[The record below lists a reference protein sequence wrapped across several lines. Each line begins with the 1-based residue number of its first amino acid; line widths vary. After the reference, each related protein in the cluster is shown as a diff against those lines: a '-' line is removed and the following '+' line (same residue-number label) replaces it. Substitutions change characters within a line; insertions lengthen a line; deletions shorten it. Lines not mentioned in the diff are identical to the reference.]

1 MYTIS
6 AEYDELINNI
16 LPERCCV
23 LMERHVTTRVLGYS
37 NIIACSLV
45 LSAIAPAKINL
56 GLHVLRKREDGY
68 HDLATVFH
76 PINWADTL
84 TAEHADTV
92 SLTCTDTTLPSGE
105 DNLVVRAARQLKKAS
120 GEVDRGAKLHLTKVL
135 PHGAGLG
142 GGSSNAATA
151 LQILCRL
158 WRLDCTNVALA
169 SLALDLGSDVPFFL
183 RRCTAYA
190 QGRGEI
196 LAPLEDYR
204 FPFSLA
210 VVVNPV
216 RISTA
221 WAFRHVEA
229 CETGRADLAEVVRS
243 NDLDRWRCEL
253 TNDFEGPVFSK
264 WPVLRETKSALLRA
278 GASFASLTGT
288 GSGVY
293 GVFESHKYAEDAS
306 QEAEARGCATWCEA
320 PS

>member
-1 MYTIS
+1 
-6 AEYDELINNI
+6 
-16 LPERCCV
+16 
-23 LMERHVTTRVLGYS
+23 MERHVSTRVTAYT
-37 NIIACSLV
+37 NYIASPHV
-45 LSAIAPAKINL
+45 LFATAPAKINL
-56 GLHVLRKREDGY
+56 GLCVLRKRTDGY

-76 PINWADTL
+76 PIGWADTL
-84 TAEHADTV
+84 TADHADTV

-105 DNLVVRAARQLKKAS
+105 GNLVVRAARLLKAS
-120 GEVDRGAKLHLTKVL
+120 FGVDRGATMNLTKVL

-142 GGSSNAATA
+142 GGSSDAATT

-158 WRLDCTNVALA
+158 WRLDCTTTSLA

-183 RRCTAYA
+183 RRCTAVA
-190 QGRGEI
+190 KGRGEM
-196 LAPLEDYR
+196 LSPLEDYR

-221 WAFRHVEA
+221 WAFRHVEVR
-229 CETGRADLAEVVRS
+229 ETGRTDLAEVVRS
-243 NDLDRWRCEL
+243 NDLDRWRHEL

-264 WPVLRETKSALLRA
+264 WPALRKTKSALLRS

-293 GVFESHKYAEDAS
+293 GVFESHKFAEDAV
-306 QEAEARGCATWCEA
+306 QEAAAGGCATWCEA

>member
-1 MYTIS
+1 
-6 AEYDELINNI
+6 
-16 LPERCCV
+16 
-23 LMERHVTTRVLGYS
+23 MERHVSTRVPAFS
-37 NIIACSLV
+37 NFIASSHV
-45 LSAIAPAKINL
+45 LSATAPAKINL
-56 GLHVLRKREDGY
+56 GLCVLRKRTDGY

-76 PINWADTL
+76 PIGWADTL
-84 TAEHADTV
+84 TADHADTV

-105 DNLVVRAARQLKKAS
+105 GNLVVRAARLLKAS
-120 GEVDRGAKLHLTKVL
+120 SGVDRGAVMHLTKVL

-142 GGSSNAATA
+142 GGSSDAATA

-158 WRLDCTNVALA
+158 WRLDCTTTSLA

-183 RRCTAYA
+183 RRCTAFA

-196 LAPLEDYR
+196 LSPLENYR

-221 WAFRHVEA
+221 WAFRHVDVR
-229 CETGRADLAEVVRS
+229 ETGHADMAEAVRS
-243 NDLDRWRCEL
+243 NDLDRWRREL

-264 WPVLRETKSALLRA
+264 WPALRRTKSALLRA
-278 GASFASLTGT
+278 GASFVSLTGT

-293 GVFESHKYAEDAS
+293 GVFESHNFAEDAV
-306 QEAEARGCATWCEA
+306 QEAEARGCTAWCEA
-320 PS
+320 PG

>member
-1 MYTIS
+1 M
-6 AEYDELINNI
+6 
-16 LPERCCV
+16 
-23 LMERHVTTRVLGYS
+23 
-37 NIIACSLV
+37 
-45 LSAIAPAKINL
+45 LSATAPAKINL
-56 GLHVLRKREDGY
+56 GLCVLRKRADGY

-76 PINWADTL
+76 PIGWADTL
-84 TAEHADTV
+84 TADHADTV

-105 DNLVVRAARQLKKAS
+105 DNLVVRAARLLKAS
-120 GEVDRGAKLHLTKVL
+120 YGVDQGAIMNLTKVL

-142 GGSSNAATA
+142 GGSSDAATA

-158 WRLDCTNVALA
+158 WRLDCTTTSLA

-183 RRCTAYA
+183 RRCTAFA
-190 QGRGEI
+190 QSRGEM
-196 LAPLEDYR
+196 LSPLEDYR

-221 WAFRHVEA
+221 WAFRHVEVR
-229 CETGRADLAEVVRS
+229 ETGRADLAEVVRS
-243 NDLDRWRCEL
+243 NDLDRWKREL
-253 TNDFEGPVFSK
+253 TNDFEEPVFSK
-264 WPVLRETKSALLRA
+264 WPVLRRTKAALLRA

-293 GVFESHKYAEDAS
+293 GVFESHKFAEDAV
-306 QEAEARGCATWCEA
+306 QEAAAGGCATWCEA

>member
-1 MYTIS
+1 
-6 AEYDELINNI
+6 
-16 LPERCCV
+16 
-23 LMERHVTTRVLGYS
+23 MERHVSTRVREYS
-37 NIIACSLV
+37 NLISSSHV
-45 LSAIAPAKINL
+45 LSATAPAKINL
-56 GLHVLRKREDGY
+56 GLCVLRNRPDGY

-76 PINWADTL
+76 PIGWADTL
-84 TAEHADTV
+84 TADQAETV

-105 DNLVVRAARQLKKAS
+105 GNLVVRAARLLKAS
-120 GEVDRGAKLHLTKVL
+120 FGVDRGAIMHLTKVL

-142 GGSSNAATA
+142 GGSSDAATA

-158 WRLDCTNVALA
+158 WRLDCTTTSLA

-183 RRCTAYA
+183 RRCTAFA
-190 QGRGEI
+190 QGRGEM
-196 LAPLEDYR
+196 LSPLEDYR

-221 WAFRHVEA
+221 WAFRHVEVR
-229 CETGRADLAEVVRS
+229 ETGRADLAEVVRS
-243 NDLDRWRCEL
+243 NDLDRWRREL
-253 TNDFEGPVFSK
+253 TNDFEEPVFTR
-264 WPVLRETKSALLRA
+264 WPALRRTKSALLRA

-293 GVFESHKYAEDAS
+293 GVFESHKFAEDAV
-306 QEAEARGCATWCEA
+306 QEAAARGCATWCEA

>member
-1 MYTIS
+1 
-6 AEYDELINNI
+6 
-16 LPERCCV
+16 
-23 LMERHVTTRVLGYS
+23 MERQATTRVLGYS
-37 NIIACSLV
+37 NFIACSHV

-56 GLHVLRKREDGY
+56 GLHVLRKRTDGY

-76 PINWADTL
+76 PISWADTL
-84 TAEHADTV
+84 TADHADTV

-105 DNLVVRAARQLKKAS
+105 DNLVVRAARLLKAS
-120 GEVDRGAKLHLTKVL
+120 GEVDQGAALHLTKVL

-158 WRLDCTNVALA
+158 WRLDCTTESLA

-196 LAPLEDYR
+196 MSPLENYR

-221 WAFRHVEA
+221 WAFRHVEVH
-229 CETGRADLAEVVRS
+229 ETGRADLAEVVRS
-243 NDLDRWRCEL
+243 NDLDRWKREL

-264 WPVLRETKSALLRA
+264 WSALRRTKSALLRA

-293 GVFESHKYAEDAS
+293 GVFESYKYAEDAA
-306 QEAEARGCATWCEA
+306 QEAAARGCATWCEA

>member
-1 MYTIS
+1 
-6 AEYDELINNI
+6 
-16 LPERCCV
+16 
-23 LMERHVTTRVLGYS
+23 MERRVTTRVPVYS
-37 NIIACSLV
+37 NLIANSHV
-45 LSAIAPAKINL
+45 LFATAPAKINL
-56 GLHVLRKREDGY
+56 GLHVLRKRTDGY

-76 PINWADTL
+76 PIGWADTL
-84 TAEHADTV
+84 TADHADAV

-105 DNLVVRAARQLKKAS
+105 DNLVVRAARLLKAT
-120 GEVDRGAKLHLTKVL
+120 GGGDRGAMLHLTKVL

-151 LQILCRL
+151 LQILCKL
-158 WRLDCTNVALA
+158 WRLDCTNISLA

-183 RRCTAYA
+183 RRCTAHA

-196 LAPLEDYR
+196 LSPLEGYR

-216 RISTA
+216 HISTA
-221 WAFRHVEA
+221 WAFRHVEVR
-229 CETGRADLAEVVRS
+229 ETGRANLAEVVRS
-243 NDLDRWRCEL
+243 NDLDRWKREL

-264 WPVLRETKSALLRA
+264 WPVLRRTKSALLRA

-293 GVFESHKYAEDAS
+293 GVFESHKYAEDAA
-306 QEAEARGCATWCEA
+306 QEAVASGCATWCEA

>member
-1 MYTIS
+1 M
-6 AEYDELINNI
+6 
-16 LPERCCV
+16 
-23 LMERHVTTRVLGYS
+23 
-37 NIIACSLV
+37 
-45 LSAIAPAKINL
+45 LSATAPAKINL
-56 GLHVLRKREDGY
+56 GLCVLRKRTDGY

-76 PINWADTL
+76 PIGWADTL
-84 TAEHADTV
+84 TADHAETV

-105 DNLVVRAARQLKKAS
+105 GNLVVRAARLLKAS
-120 GEVDRGAKLHLTKVL
+120 FGVDLGAIMNLTKVL

-142 GGSSNAATA
+142 GGSSDAATA

-158 WRLDCTNVALA
+158 WRLDCTTRSLA

-183 RRCTAYA
+183 RRRTAFA
-190 QGRGEI
+190 QGRGE
-196 LAPLEDYR
+196 LLSPLEGYR

-221 WAFRHVEA
+221 WAFRHVDVR
-229 CETGRADLAEVVRS
+229 ETNRADLAEVVRS
-243 NDLDRWRCEL
+243 NDLDRWKREL
-253 TNDFEGPVFSK
+253 TNDFEEPVFSK
-264 WPVLRETKSALLRA
+264 WPVLRRTKSALLRA

-293 GVFESHKYAEDAS
+293 GVFESHKFAEDAV
-306 QEAEARGCATWCEA
+306 QEAAARGCATWCEA